1 MKFDSLRGHFGAPT
15 PTREETEADIARLR
29 GEDSLEEEEMP
40 KPNWP
45 VYSLNVAESQQ
56 YLQDL
61 LKYIVNSHLKV
72 KQAEFK

>member
-1 MKFDSLRGHFGAPT
+1 MIPA
-15 PTREETEADIARLR
+15 REDEEEERHERAE
-29 GEDSLEEEEMP
+29 GKEDSLEEEEMP

>member
-1 MKFDSLRGHFGAPT
+1 M
-15 PTREETEADIARLR
+15 
-29 GEDSLEEEEMP
+29 EEEEMP